1 MGSQKPCKVKNT
13 KASNFCNGIMAGM
26 RDVIRY
32 RPHCIAERNKAT
44 RERKLL
50 TDKKAGSGI
59 TS

>member
-1 MGSQKPCKVKNT
+1 
-13 KASNFCNGIMAGM
+13 MAGM